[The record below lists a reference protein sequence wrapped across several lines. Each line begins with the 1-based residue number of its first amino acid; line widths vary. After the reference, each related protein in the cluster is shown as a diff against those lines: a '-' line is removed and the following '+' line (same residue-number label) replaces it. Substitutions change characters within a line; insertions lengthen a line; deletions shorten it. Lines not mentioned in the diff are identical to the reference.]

1 MHRIRP
7 RYLDP
12 DPADN
17 PGLVDV
23 LVREKHVREEHVRE
37 EPDEEDEEEDDAE
50 RDDQD
55 DEDDDEGY
63 SE

>member
-12 DPADN
+12 DPADD
-17 PGLVDV
+17 PRLVDV
-23 LVREKHVREEHVRE
+23 LVREEHVRE